1 MSQWGESAV
10 VEDGVRMCVAWS
22 SEVASECTESCQ
34 FVHKIIFILCLLFFS
49 FCLFFIYRDAY
60 HQVRSSFQLKS
71 LEGCV
76 SRVLRESHGLLSFLG
91 SAFRDQASRLGVP
104 VGVLSA
110 KVFAR
115 SVQQVCVE
123 PSHPVLLS
131 PEQSVRS
138 RPLKYDLSVLAV
150 WENKMFL

>member
-1 MSQWGESAV
+1 M
-10 VEDGVRMCVAWS
+10 
-22 SEVASECTESCQ
+22 
-34 FVHKIIFILCLLFFS
+34 
-49 FCLFFIYRDAY
+49 
-60 HQVRSSFQLKS
+60 
-71 LEGCV
+71 
-76 SRVLRESHGLLSFLG
+76 ESHSSVWFLG

-110 KVFAR
+110 RVFAH

-138 RPLKYDLSVLAV
+138 RPLKYDLSVLGCLG
-150 WENKMFL
+150 K